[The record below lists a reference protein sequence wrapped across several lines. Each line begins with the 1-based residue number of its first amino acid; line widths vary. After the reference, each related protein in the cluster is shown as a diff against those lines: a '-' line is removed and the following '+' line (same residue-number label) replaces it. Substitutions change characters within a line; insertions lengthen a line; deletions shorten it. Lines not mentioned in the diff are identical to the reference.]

1 MAEDPTSTSPRIVG
15 CRFSPVHPLPI
26 FSCRSTVGKV
36 SVPDVEGR
44 HTLSNEWLSTSKPSF
59 LTELLALP
67 PKETHQVLEKVALL
81 LQDPTPDAKTKK
93 LLKHIGE
100 HQVCRLRSGNY
111 RIFYTYKSPHV
122 SLLRLRR
129 RDDST
134 YDKDLEPE
142 FLGGPDL
149 DLDDD
154 FDDEVDTGH
163 TAYADEVTTT
173 KPEVVQAPPEDRA
186 IPVPIVATLLRALR
200 IPSTFHRQLI
210 AVATESALLGC
221 AGVPDEHLLRLHEY
235 LFERPIEDVLAQPD
249 YLTSVEDLQRYK
261 DGDLLGFLLVLSPE
275 QQRYVIWALNAAGPT
290 LVKGGPGTG
299 KSIVALYRLR
309 AMLEALRKTGIGAPR
324 LLFTTY
330 TKTLVAYSEQLLG
343 TLLGDDAGCVTVCNV
358 DKLVMEIAGPTI
370 RGWNVVT
377 TPVARSLL
385 ATARAES
392 TFAGSAQEQATQ
404 RETVARLSDEY
415 LLEEF
420 DSVIEAHRLAN
431 CDEYLQVA
439 RPGRTVPL
447 NATQRRGVW
456 QVYTAFSELLRQ
468 RKLLTWGGLH
478 KRAAEVVR
486 SIPSQRQYDAVVIDE
501 AQDLDPNSI
510 RLLVGLC
517 RTPNRLF
524 LTADANQSIYGSQF
538 RWRDVHESLRFQGR
552 TGSLKTNY
560 RTTRQIGTAV
570 HAYLSDG
577 AIDDEP
583 AEQDYRN
590 DGARPS
596 FHPVATVDEETE
608 ALVGFLRKAQITVR
622 LGLGAC
628 AVLVPSANAAQAVTG
643 RLQAAGL
650 QALAMPGD
658 QLDLKKQCVKV
669 IVLKSAKGLEFP
681 IVALAGFLD
690 GPYPFLPSGAS
701 PEELAEL
708 YGRERRTMFVG
719 MSRAMRALL
728 VTIPAES
735 ESPLMR
741 PFDPQLWDIG

>member
-1 MAEDPTSTSPRIVG
+1 MST
-15 CRFSPVHPLPI
+15 
-26 FSCRSTVGKV
+26 
-36 SVPDVEGR
+36 
-44 HTLSNEWLSTSKPSF
+44 EWLSTSKPSF
-59 LTELLALP
+59 HTALLALP
-67 PKETHQVLEKVALL
+67 PRETHQVLEKIALL

-111 RIFYTYKSPHV
+111 RIFYTYKSPYV

-134 YDKDLEPE
+134 YAGAVEPE
-142 FLGGPDL
+142 FLGGLDP

-154 FDDEVDTGH
+154 FDDELGTVRAAGVVTV
-163 TAYADEVTTT
+163 TVAEPEEVT
-173 KPEVVQAPPEDRA
+173 PPEDRL

-200 IPSTFHRQLI
+200 IPSTFHRQLL
-210 AVATESALLGC
+210 AVTSESELL
-221 AGVPDEHLLRLHEY
+221 ARVGVPDEHLLRLHEY
-235 LFERPIEDVLAQPD
+235 LFERPLEDVLAQPD
-249 YLTSVEDLQRYK
+249 FLTSVEDLQRYK

-275 QQRYVIWALNAAGPT
+275 QQRYVGWALNAAGPT

-309 AMLEALRKTGIGAPR
+309 AMLEELRKMGIGAPR

-343 TLLGDDAGCVTVCNV
+343 TLLGEDAACVSVRNV

-370 RGWNVVT
+370 RGWNVVKNT
-377 TPVARSLL
+377 EARTLL
-385 ATARAES
+385 AQARAEVG
-392 TFAGSAQEQATQ
+392 FAGSAPEQATQ
-404 RETVARLSDEY
+404 REIVARLSDDY

-420 DSVIEAHRLAN
+420 DRVIEAHRLA
-431 CDEYLQVA
+431 CGEDYLGVG

-456 QVYTAFSELLRQ
+456 QLYTAFTELLRP

-478 KRAAEVVR
+478 RRAADVGR
-486 SIPSQRQYDAVVIDE
+486 SLPSRQQYDAVVIDE
-501 AQDLDPNSI
+501 AQDLDPNCI

-517 RTPNRLF
+517 RSANRLF
-524 LTADANQSIYGSQF
+524 LTADANQSIYGSHF

-560 RTTRQIGTAV
+560 RTTRQIGMAA
-570 HAYLSDG
+570 HAYLCDG
-577 AIDDEP
+577 AIDEEP
-583 AEQDYRN
+583 AEQDYRT
-590 DGARPS
+590 DGVRPN
-596 FHPVATVDEETE
+596 FRPVATVVEETE
-608 ALVGFLRKAQITVR
+608 ELVGFLRQARATVR

-628 AVLVPSANAAQAVTG
+628 AVLVPSAVAAQAVTG

-650 QALAMPGD
+650 QALSMPGD

-701 PEELAEL
+701 VEELAEL

-719 MSRAMRALL
+719 MTRAMRALL
-728 VTIPAES
+728 VTVPAES
-735 ESPLMR
+735 ESPLMG